1 MNELNEIKIC
11 TEYSDIVI
19 NLNNVATLEF
29 IRNDNFFVIKYS
41 FGKLETF
48 ALSSGDEY
56 DDESLYNLY
65 DYVVDKAEFKRV
77 ISRLFD
83 INLHL

>member
-1 MNELNEIKIC
+1 MNEVNEIKIC
-11 TEYSDIVI
+11 TQYSDIVI
-19 NLNNVATLEF
+19 NLNNVVTLEF
-29 IRNDNFFVIKYS
+29 LRNDNFFVVKYS

-48 ALSSGDEY
+48 ALSSGIEVE
-56 DDESLYNLY
+56 DDSLYNLY